1 METVCHAD
9 TVATLFAYAGAQ
21 AKFTERGEPGTCTT
35 FCWEPGGR
43 LATYVPAKQQ
53 ASPGRLDKRENYQ
66 RLASPHISAVVE
78 MSLLS
83 SSTAAFGPDLASGI
97 WVRESISQEEPLQAE
112 LPMITWSGQLP
123 VSPRR
128 PQVETDRSAAPLL
141 SDREREALS
150 LLVPFLEREARKSF
164 VPIERIEVRQW
175 VDPEEA
181 GSSVVVREW
190 VDLPADE
197 ALEYWD
203 RVGASFDD
211 WVDRQPPR
219 MREIIRKRIDLEI
232 FWRVD
237 V

>member
-1 METVCHAD
+1 
-9 TVATLFAYAGAQ
+9 
-21 AKFTERGEPGTCTT
+21 
-35 FCWEPGGR
+35 
-43 LATYVPAKQQ
+43 
-53 ASPGRLDKRENYQ
+53 
-66 RLASPHISAVVE
+66 
-78 MSLLS
+78 
-83 SSTAAFGPDLASGI
+83 
-97 WVRESISQEEPLQAE
+97 
-112 LPMITWSGQLP
+112 MITWSGQLP

-128 PQVETDRSAAPLL
+128 PQVETDQSAAPLL

-164 VPIERIEVRQW
+164 VPIERIEVRRW